1 MRAHSQRAGGAGSP
15 AESGADKWTTE
26 GEGNGAA
33 APSIRDVQAGVI
45 GRGCAGTP
53 DERDATASKQGGTA
67 GLRLSL
73 NEDGLFL

>member
-33 APSIRDVQAGVI
+33 APSIREVQAGVI
-45 GRGCAGTP
+45 GRVCAGTP

-67 GLRLSL
+67 G
-73 NEDGLFL
+73 